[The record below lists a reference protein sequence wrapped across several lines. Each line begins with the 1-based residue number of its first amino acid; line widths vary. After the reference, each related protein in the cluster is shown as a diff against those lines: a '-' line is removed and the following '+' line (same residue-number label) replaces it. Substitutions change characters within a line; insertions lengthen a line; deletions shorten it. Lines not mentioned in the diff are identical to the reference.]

1 MKDRE
6 KILRYFAASGDES
19 KDMAMRLLDLADAV
33 DRGRPFA
40 VGPFMAPFARQ
51 IGQTVQHSSQSA
63 SESHTGNLRLTQIE
77 RPGLPLMTL
86 ISQRLTGTSYCICM
100 QCPCTDKSKLSLA
113 WPYCL
118 KLEP

>member
-51 IGQTVQHSSQSA
+51 IGQHSAFVFAVRHLHSDEALQ
-63 SESHTGNLRLTQIE
+63 
-77 RPGLPLMTL
+77 L
-86 ISQRLTGTSYCICM
+86 ILVHGCHSTTPRH
-100 QCPCTDKSKLSLA
+100 A
-113 WPYCL
+113 
-118 KLEP
+118 

>member
-40 VGPFMAPFARQ
+40 VGPFMAPFAR
-51 IGQTVQHSSQSA
+51 
-63 SESHTGNLRLTQIE
+63 
-77 RPGLPLMTL
+77 
-86 ISQRLTGTSYCICM
+86 
-100 QCPCTDKSKLSLA
+100 
-113 WPYCL
+113 
-118 KLEP
+118 